1 MSKEQSEELAFKDFK
16 NAVPINEFESIL
28 KVARHE
34 YKQLTKIH
42 AAREKF
48 RAKSDDG
55 IKQIQ
60 DQSEGMPPGLAKKL
74 IEGLARRAD
83 DEILKGYEGAI
94 KRHQHI
100 TDFLNRFQSSEEIL
114 PYLNFNKLNI
124 N

>member
-1 MSKEQSEELAFKDFK
+1 MSKKQSEKLAFKDFK
-16 NAVPINEFESIL
+16 NAIPMDEFESIL

-34 YKQLTKIH
+34 YKQLTKVH

-48 RAKSDDG
+48 RVKSDDS

-60 DQSEGMPPGLAKKL
+60 DQSEGMPPGLAKK
-74 IEGLARRAD
+74 
-83 DEILKGYEGAI
+83 
-94 KRHQHI
+94 
-100 TDFLNRFQSSEEIL
+100 EIL